1 MLLFEN
7 IKDFQAFFAEKKEK
21 VGFVPTMGALHQ
33 GHLSLIN
40 KAKTENEIV
49 VASIFVNPLQ
59 FNDKVDLEKYP
70 KKIQKDKELLESEDC
85 DVLFLPNN
93 KIFYPTEPI
102 LKFDFG
108 ALEAVMEGANR
119 PGHFNGVAI
128 VVSKLFNIV
137 KPNRAYFGQKDWQ
150 QFIIIKQLV
159 EDLSFD
165 IELVPCPIIRE
176 KNGLAMSSRNQRLNT
191 QEKIQASALFQSLQ
205 RAKEKYE
212 QNISLKKIK
221 NELIEFFKNTK
232 GVDLEYFEIVNAYS
246 LQNLQEE
253 ERTKKVVFCIAAKVG
268 EVRLIDNILVN

>member
-1 MLLFEN
+1 VLLFEN